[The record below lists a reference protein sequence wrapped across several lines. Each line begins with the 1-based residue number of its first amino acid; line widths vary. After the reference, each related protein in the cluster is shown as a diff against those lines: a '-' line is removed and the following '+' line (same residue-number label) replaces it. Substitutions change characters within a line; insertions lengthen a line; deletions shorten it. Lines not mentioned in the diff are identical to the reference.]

1 MFAYIPA
8 RGGSQR
14 LPRKNVR
21 DLGGKPI
28 IVRVIE
34 TLRELPF
41 LSRIHVST
49 DDAEIRRI
57 AEDCGAECLAP
68 RDASLAD
75 SQSGF
80 TDLIRRDIPRYVAAN
95 GGDHEVLFVLATAAL
110 VPARVY
116 ASAYETYRSER
127 PEILMSCE
135 PYPEPAWWALHQKP
149 DGFWYPLFPD
159 KVLINSQDLPPTLT
173 DAGLFYYFDQH
184 VMSQYDCHKTASR
197 LQAYVVPHQYRCDIN
212 DEEDWER
219 LEWKYE
225 RLHRA
230 TMKKDD

>member
-28 IVRVIE
+28 IAHVIE
-34 TLRELPF
+34 TLRSLPF
-41 LSRIHVST
+41 LSRVYVST
-49 DDAEIRRI
+49 DDQEIRRI
-57 AEDCGAECLAP
+57 AEGCGAQCLAP

-80 TDLIRRDIPRYVAAN
+80 TDLIRRDIPRYIEAN
-95 GGDHEVLFVLATAAL
+95 NGDYEVLFALATAAL
-110 VPARVY
+110 VPADVY
-116 ASAYETYRSER
+116 RQAYEMYRAAQ

-135 PYPEPAWWALHQKP
+135 PYPEPAWWALCQKP
-149 DGFWYPLFPD
+149 DGFWFPLFPD

-173 DAGLFYYFDQH
+173 DSGLFYFFDQR
-184 VMSQYDCHKTASR
+184 VMSQYDCHKSADR
-197 LQAYVVPHQYRCDIN
+197 LQAYVVPHQYRCDVN
-212 DEEDWER
+212 NKEDWER

-225 RLHRA
+225 RLRRA
-230 TMKKDD
+230 TKKDD